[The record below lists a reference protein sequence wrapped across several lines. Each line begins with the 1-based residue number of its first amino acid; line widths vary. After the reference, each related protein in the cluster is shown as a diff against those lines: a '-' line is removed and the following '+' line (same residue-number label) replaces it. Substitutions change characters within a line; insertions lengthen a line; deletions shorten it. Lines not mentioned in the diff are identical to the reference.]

1 MILKENNFFRKMFI
15 VTEYA
20 ALKKKKTSSNKITI
34 FFENYNLTPQHMYHG
49 LSEVYCTKPEGINL

>member
-20 ALKKKKTSSNKITI
+20 ALNVI
-34 FFENYNLTPQHMYHG
+34 FCTLKNQYLTQ
-49 LSEVYCTKPEGINL
+49 